1 MLSQI
6 GHHLV
11 FNLAKWNAK
20 NIVKQNLKAHIV
32 DDLVE
37 KISDNPN
44 INWEE
49 KNVEFELAGQMYDVI
64 KSEEIN
70 HKLVYYCISD
80 HKESSLLLLYNS
92 CIQKNS
98 KGHHQKNNK
107 IELKYIS
114 IEGEFPNSTQKKNVF
129 FTSFDFPIYFNSNLS
144 SIYLKVE
151 GRPPKHVA

>member
-1 MLSQI
+1 MSQI

-20 NIVKQNLKAHIV
+20 NIVKQHLKALIV

-37 KISDNPN
+37 KIADNPN

-49 KNVEFELAGQMYDVI
+49 KNSEFELSGQMYDVI
-64 KSEEIN
+64 KSQEIN
-70 HKLVYYCISD
+70 HKLVYYCIND
-80 HKESSLLLLYNS
+80 NKESSLLLLYNNW
-92 CIQKNS
+92 IQKNT
-98 KGHHQKNNK
+98 KDNHQKNK

-114 IEGEFPNSTQKKNVF
+114 IECELPNNIEKKAA
-129 FTSFDFPIYFNSNLS
+129 ILISNDHLLLFKNNIS

-151 GRPPKHVA
+151 GRPPQYLA

>member
-1 MLSQI
+1 MSQI

-20 NIVKQNLKAHIV
+20 NIVKQNLKAYIV

-37 KISDNPN
+37 KILDNPN

-64 KSEEIN
+64 KSEEIH
-70 HKLVYYCISD
+70 HKLFYYCISD
-80 HKESSLLLLYNS
+80 NKESSLLLLYNNWM
-92 CIQKNS
+92 QKNA
-98 KGHHQKNNK
+98 KDHHQKNNK

-114 IEGEFPNSTQKKNVF
+114 IECEFPYNIEKKVAF
-129 FTSFDFPIYFNSNLS
+129 LTSNDHPLLFKNNMP

-151 GRPPKHVA
+151 GRPPQFLA